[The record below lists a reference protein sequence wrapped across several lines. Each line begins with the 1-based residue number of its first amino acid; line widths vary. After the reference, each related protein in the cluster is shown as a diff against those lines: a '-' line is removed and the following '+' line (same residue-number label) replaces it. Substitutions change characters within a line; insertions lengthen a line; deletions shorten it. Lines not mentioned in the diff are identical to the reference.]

1 MDRRPPSPPHVRPAF
16 TLIEVISVVAVVGI
30 LASLA
35 APNFRSMVSHYRA
48 NEASRAALAAL
59 EAGQALAQR
68 SNVPVEV
75 AFGATS
81 LDLKLGVVD
90 PATVP
95 DAARRVLTGFTSKKV
110 QKLGGATILRVET
123 LSGTTVTSTALPGTP
138 AAVLRFCPSSD
149 GYFRYGAGEP
159 TVCGLGNLASQTAR
173 IVMSA
178 NGETFHVLVRA
189 PIASL
194 NLRSGAT

>member
-1 MDRRPPSPPHVRPAF
+1 MSRPSRPAF
-16 TLIEVISVVAVVGI
+16 TLIEVMAVVAVVGV
-30 LASLA
+30 LAGLA

-48 NEASRAALAAL
+48 NEASRSALAAV

-68 SNVPVEV
+68 SNLPVEV
-75 AFGATS
+75 AFGVAS

-90 PATVP
+90 PAVSP
-95 DAARRVLTGFTSKKV
+95 DSARRLLTGFTSKKT
-110 QKLGGATILRVET
+110 QRLGGAAVVRIET
-123 LSGTTVTSTALPGTP
+123 LSGNTVTATALPGTP

-149 GYFRYGAGEP
+149 GYFRYGVGEP

-173 IVMSA
+173 IVMTA

-189 PIASL
+189 PIGSL
-194 NLRSGAT
+194 QLRSGAT